1 MNRYIVEKK
10 GIDPVRD
17 QVFVVRDSDTD
28 EDVFESTSRGAAEGY
43 ADEHNYLERSE
54 REDELRAMP
63 GYGDPDA
70 LHDRGR

>member
-1 MNRYIVEKK
+1 MNRYIVDHRVYPGPERY
-10 GIDPVRD
+10 IVRD
-17 QVFVVRDSDTD
+17 TDTE

-70 LHDRGR
+70 LHDRDR